1 MTCLGDLVSCIK
13 AIVASIVVCF
23 IWVYGLAQEG
33 TWNWAESG
41 GGINIEDPATIAV
54 DSNGNS
60 YITGSYQDTGVF
72 GSYSLTNRGQQDVFV
87 AKIDA
92 NGNYLWA
99 AKAGGTYYDVGNDIT
114 IDSSGNVYITG
125 VFNSPTIYFGN
136 NNSMTL
142 TRTGS
147 SNDVF
152 VAKLNSSGTWIWAK
166 KAGGNY
172 SDGGQSIALDS
183 NNNILITGVFQ
194 GAQYFGS
201 LPPFVGYGYS
211 DIFVA
216 KMDNNGNFLWASK
229 AGGSN
234 SENAKGIVVSSDNSI
249 YICGSFASTTVTFG
263 SLTVTN
269 SATNNTMDAFVA
281 KLDPNGNWIWV
292 RKGDGA
298 SSESAYAITR
308 DSNDFLYI
316 AGTKQQNLA
325 IGGTILES
333 YGEFDVF
340 VAKIDTSG
348 NWIWA
353 QRAGGPN
360 YDIAWGI
367 AVDSWSNLFVTGE
380 FKATAVF
387 GPYSVSAS
395 PPVSSDIFMAKLS
408 AKDGTWLD
416 VERSG
421 NSHNDVG
428 KSVAVGPN
436 ATSYW
441 YGNFQGEISFGS
453 LQIDSSNNS
462 QDVFIAKK
470 THTPVLLLSPNGGEA
485 WLANTQ
491 HQITW
496 SCANISNVRLDYKV
510 NSDTTWIP
518 INSNNISASL
528 GTYNWTLPNLNSNQV
543 LVRVRSAINNNV
555 FDVSDSCFSVT
566 AATSNPQANFTAN
579 PISGIAPLTVNFTD
593 TSTTPSGTLVA
604 WNWTFGDGGT
614 SSLHNPQHVYQN
626 AGQYS
631 VSLTVTNSF
640 SASATLTKTNYIT
653 VTAGTPGLNLL
664 SNDHLEFGSI
674 NVGSQSAYQAVIIKN
689 IGTAPLIL
697 TSTHFTGT
705 QSQFQLQTPYQTV
718 IQPGNS
724 SNLNVRF
731 SPSSVGSLGDI
742 LYINNNSSNDPVLEI
757 YLHGTGLFVYSS
769 PQADFSIDISTGL
782 TPLSVNFTDQS
793 TPGSGTISSWHWT
806 FGDGSVSNIQNP
818 SHTYSNPGTYPVTLT
833 VINSYSL
840 SNTLCIN
847 ECVTTTNPMVNL
859 DLVSGNYID
868 CGSVY
873 VGEISDFRPVV
884 LHNSGNA
891 DLFITNVYFSGN
903 SQNFQ
908 YYASDESF
916 LLNPGETDSIFVSFG
931 PLYEGDIEDR
941 LFILNDSQNVPTL
954 DIQVAGTGLFSQPL
968 TPENLEIYADQY
980 NMYLYWD
987 PVTQNEAGYPVS
999 VDYYVIYCNSTNN
1012 LDQGFTYSAFTTG
1025 TNYIQYNLAAQ
1036 PSHMYF
1042 RVVAVDLYGGE
1053 LRGYLRETTDQFLIQ
1068 NLSSGMSEKKVHE
1081 VLDSARKY
1089 LEMAG

>member
-1 MTCLGDLVSCIK
+1 MKLLKPLLV
-13 AIVASIVVCF
+13 AFYVCTF
-23 IWVYGLAQEG
+23 WVFCWAQTEG
-33 TWNWAESG
+33 WAWATNG
-41 GGINIEDPATIAV
+41 GGINIEDASLIKV
-54 DSNGNS
+54 DQTGNT
-60 YITGSYQDTGVF
+60 YITGNYQGTITLGP
-72 GSYSLTNRGQQDVFV
+72 YNLTSRGQQ
-87 AKIDA
+87 
-92 NGNYLWA
+92 
-99 AKAGGTYYDVGNDIT
+99 
-114 IDSSGNVYITG
+114 
-125 VFNSPTIYFGN
+125 
-136 NNSMTL
+136 
-142 TRTGS
+142 
-147 SNDVF
+147 
-152 VAKLNSSGTWIWAK
+152 
-166 KAGGNY
+166 
-172 SDGGQSIALDS
+172 
-183 NNNILITGVFQ
+183 
-194 GAQYFGS
+194 
-201 LPPFVGYGYS
+201 
-211 DIFVA
+211 
-216 KMDNNGNFLWASK
+216 
-229 AGGSN
+229 
-234 SENAKGIVVSSDNSI
+234 
-249 YICGSFASTTVTFG
+249 
-263 SLTVTN
+263 
-269 SATNNTMDAFVA
+269 DAFVA
-281 KLDPNGNWIWV
+281 KINPQGTYLWAATAGGSLYDIGTAITVDDNGNAYLTGLFNSTKIYF
-292 RKGDGA
+292 GA
-298 SSESAYAITR
+298 NNNKYLDR
-308 DSNDFLYI
+308 
-316 AGTKQQNLA
+316 
-325 IGGTILES
+325 IGGS
-333 YGEFDVF
+333 DVF
-340 VAKIDTSG
+340 VAKIDTNGNWDWVNRAGGSYADEGQAICVDHNSNVYVAGVFQNNIYFSPLPSFYGYGYADVFVAKINSFG

-353 QRAGGPN
+353 AKAGGSN
-360 YDIAWGI
+360 NDVTKSLDIDTDNGLLYVCGSFASTNMTFGQVSLNNSATNCTLDAFVAQLGVAEGNWIWARQSTGIGSDSAYRVCAKNGYAYVTGFLDSGTSFGNLPTLSFGGFDIYVAKLDFQGNWLWAKTAGGSGWDYGWGI
-367 AVDSWSNLFVTGE
+367 AIDNWENIYVTGE

-408 AKDGTWLD
+408 AKDGTWLG

-441 YGNFQGEISFGS
+441 YGNFQGAISFGS
-453 LQIDSSNNS
+453 LQIDSNNNS

-518 INSNNISASL
+518 ITSNNINASL

-724 SNLNVRF
+724 SNLYVRF
-731 SPSSVGSLGDI
+731 SPSSVGSLGDV

-806 FGDGSVSNIQNP
+806 FGDGSISNIQNP

-1053 LRGYLRETTDQFLIQ
+1053 LRGFLRETTDQFLIQ